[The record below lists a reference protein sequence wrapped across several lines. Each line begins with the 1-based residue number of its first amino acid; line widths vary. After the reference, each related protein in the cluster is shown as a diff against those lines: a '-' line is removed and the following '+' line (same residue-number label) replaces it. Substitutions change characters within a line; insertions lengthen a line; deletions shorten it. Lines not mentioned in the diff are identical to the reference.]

1 MLNIGYEIQSIL
13 PYEQALEEVKIALN
27 NEEFGVLT
35 FIDVR
40 KTIREKLDRE
50 FKPFAILGA
59 CNPPLALRAL
69 SSDPAIGLLLPCN
82 ITVEDDLKG
91 GTIIRIS
98 NPETLLLSFEDNH
111 NEELRE
117 LAFQAGEKIKK
128 VVDKISGIYLQ

>member
-27 NEEFGVLT
+27 NEGFGVLT

-40 KTIREKLDRE
+40 KTIREKLDGE
-50 FKPFAILGA
+50 FKPYAILGA

-98 NPETLLLSFEDNH
+98 NPETLLLSFEDKH

-117 LAFQAGEKIKK
+117 VAFQAGEKIKK
-128 VVDKISGIYLQ
+128 VVDKISGI